1 LPKPQRAQIE
11 TACRANIAWMLSSSP
26 HTQALALEKLRA
38 SGVVIKQ
45 WAPEI
50 LDAFRKNT
58 EIVLKE
64 RAENDADFAAGWA
77 SMKMFM
83 AQGLDWQS
91 MSRLP

>member
-1 LPKPQRAQIE
+1 
-11 TACRANIAWMLSSSP
+11 MLSRSP
-26 HTQALALEKLRA
+26 HTQALALALEKLRA

-45 WAPEI
+45 WAPAI

-64 RAENDADFAAGWA
+64 RAEGDADFAAAWA
-77 SMKMFM
+77 SMRKFT
-83 AQGLDWQS
+83 AQGLDWRS

>member
-1 LPKPQRAQIE
+1 
-11 TACRANIAWMLSSSP
+11 MLSSSP

-64 RAENDADFAAGWA
+64 RAENDADFAAGWPTSAPSSAKA
-77 SMKMFM
+77 SPGAHFRDYPRVLVSK
-83 AQGLDWQS
+83 
-91 MSRLP
+91 